1 MTLDELEDSHDR
13 EKKSRLEVDKQRRKV
28 EADLKVCQEKVTD
41 LEREKHDIEAAI
53 VKKDQDIVV
62 SQRRLEDEQSIV
74 AKAQK
79 AIKELQS
86 RIETSE
92 EELEAERQARSKSE
106 KQRGTLARE
115 LDDLGERLDEVKL
128 NLQNL
133 ICQLIPPCCRLE
145 EQQPPK
151 WNSTRSVK
159 LKSTSKSSLSCLV
172 DIFHFGAEE
181 ICQARQCQYTN
192 LLFV

>member
-28 EADLKVCQEKVTD
+28 DADLKVSQEKVTD
-41 LEREKHDIEAAI
+41 LEREKHDIEGAI

-128 NLQNL
+128 NLPNARNHL
-133 ICQLIPPCCRLE
+133 IQPCCRLE
-145 EQQPPK
+145 AQQLPN
-151 WNSTRSVK
+151 WNSTKSER
-159 LKSTSKSSLSCLV
+159 LKSTSTSPQMKLAMFCSS
-172 DIFHFGAEE
+172 
-181 ICQARQCQYTN
+181 
-192 LLFV
+192 

>member
-1 MTLDELEDSHDR
+1 M
-13 EKKSRLEVDKQRRKV
+13 
-28 EADLKVCQEKVTD
+28 KVCQEKVAD
-41 LEREKHDIEAAI
+41 LEREKKDIEAAI

-86 RIETSE
+86 RIETAE

-115 LDDLGERLDEVKL
+115 LDDLGERLDEVEYL
-128 NLQNL
+128 LFDLFVNS
-133 ICQLIPPCCRLE
+133 PVMVSRLE
-145 EQQPPK
+145 EQLLPK
-151 WNSTRSVK
+151 
-159 LKSTSKSSLSCLV
+159 LS
-172 DIFHFGAEE
+172 
-181 ICQARQCQYTN
+181 
-192 LLFV
+192 

>member
-1 MTLDELEDSHDR
+1 M
-13 EKKSRLEVDKQRRKV
+13 
-28 EADLKVCQEKVTD
+28 KVCQEKVSD
-41 LEREKHDIEAAI
+41 LEREKKEIEAAI
-53 VKKDQDIVV
+53 QKKDADIVV
-62 SQRRLEDEQSIV
+62 SQRKLEDEQSIV

-128 NLQNL
+128 NLLNL
-133 ICQLIPPCCRLE
+133 IGQLIPPYCRLE
-145 EQQPPK
+145 EQQPPR
-151 WNSTRSVK
+151 WNSTRSVR
-159 LKSTSKSSLSCLV
+159 LKSTSKFSLSCLV
-172 DIFHFGAEE
+172 GIFHFGTEV
-181 ICQARQCQYTN
+181 ICQSRQCQYCI
-192 LLFV
+192 

>member
-1 MTLDELEDSHDR
+1 M
-13 EKKSRLEVDKQRRKV
+13 
-28 EADLKVCQEKVTD
+28 KVCQEKVSD
-41 LEREKHDIEAAI
+41 LEREKKEIEAAI
-53 VKKDQDIVV
+53 QKKDADIVV
-62 SQRRLEDEQSIV
+62 SQRKLEDEQSIV

-128 NLQNL
+128 NLQNQ
-133 ICQLIPPCCRLE
+133 ISQLIPPCLRLE

-151 WNSTRSVK
+151 WNSTRSVR
-159 LKSTSKSSLSCLV
+159 LKSTSKISLS
-172 DIFHFGAEE
+172 FWS
-181 ICQARQCQYTN
+181 
-192 LLFV
+192 

>member
-1 MTLDELEDSHDR
+1 MSLTTKLQVTLDELEDSHDR

-28 EADLKVCQEKVTD
+28 EADLKVSQEKVTD
-41 LEREKHDIEAAI
+41 LEREKHDIEGAI

-115 LDDLGERLDEVKL
+115 LDDLGERLDEVRL
-128 NLQNL
+128 NVPNPTSSNL
-133 ICQLIPPCCRLE
+133 VVGWRCNSCSIGT
-145 EQQPPK
+145 QQK
-151 WNSTRSVK
+151 
-159 LKSTSKSSLSCLV
+159 
-172 DIFHFGAEE
+172 
-181 ICQARQCQYTN
+181 ARG
-192 LLFV
+192 

>member
-1 MTLDELEDSHDR
+1 MDELEDSHDR

-41 LEREKHDIEAAI
+41 LEREKKDIEGNI
-53 VKKDQDIVV
+53 QKKDADIVV

-86 RIETSE
+86 RVETSE
-92 EELEAERQARSKSE
+92 EVFHWPHSSQGLMCIYQELEAERGARSKSE

-115 LDDLGERLDEVKL
+115 LDDLGERLDEAGK
-128 NLQNL
+128 
-133 ICQLIPPCCRLE
+133 C
-145 EQQPPK
+145 
-151 WNSTRSVK
+151 WNHPEK
-159 LKSTSKSSLSCLV
+159 
-172 DIFHFGAEE
+172 
-181 ICQARQCQYTN
+181 
-192 LLFV
+192 

>member
-1 MTLDELEDSHDR
+1 MFQNIITVIRQVTLDELEDSHDR

-41 LEREKHDIEAAI
+41 LERDKHDIEAAI

-128 NLQNL
+128 NLQNQ
-133 ICQLIPPCCRLE
+133 IGQLIPPCCRLE

-151 WNSTRSVK
+151 WN
-159 LKSTSKSSLSCLV
+159 
-172 DIFHFGAEE
+172 
-181 ICQARQCQYTN
+181 
-192 LLFV
+192 

>member
-41 LEREKHDIEAAI
+41 LEREKKEIEANI
-53 VKKDQDIVV
+53 QKKDADIVV

-86 RIETSE
+86 RVETSE
-92 EELEAERQARSKSE
+92 EVYYWPHSSQDLMCIYQELEAERQARSKSE

-115 LDDLGERLDEVKL
+115 LDDLGERLDEAGK
-128 NLQNL
+128 
-133 ICQLIPPCCRLE
+133 C
-145 EQQPPK
+145 
-151 WNSTRSVK
+151 
-159 LKSTSKSSLSCLV
+159 
-172 DIFHFGAEE
+172 
-181 ICQARQCQYTN
+181 
-192 LLFV
+192 